1 MTRAQEKRA
10 VASNN
15 QATSLRQLSEHG
27 MRMIQG
33 QFPRLKDNL
42 QLEEF
47 GERKVVLHLLVLL
60 YNYQTSK
67 VGMNQIL
74 NSFMSKTKGFE
85 SYAYAYYHPADGTE
99 TELRLVPETANNFFI

>member
-1 MTRAQEKRA
+1 
-10 VASNN
+10 
-15 QATSLRQLSEHG
+15 

-33 QFPRLKDNL
+33 QFPRLKDPL

-47 GERKVVLHLLVLL
+47 GERKVVLKLMVLL

-74 NSFMSKTKGFE
+74 NTFMSRTKGFE
-85 SYAYAYYHPADGTE
+85 SYEERDVSHQYTIIYPRPYWN
-99 TELRLVPETANNFFI
+99 AN